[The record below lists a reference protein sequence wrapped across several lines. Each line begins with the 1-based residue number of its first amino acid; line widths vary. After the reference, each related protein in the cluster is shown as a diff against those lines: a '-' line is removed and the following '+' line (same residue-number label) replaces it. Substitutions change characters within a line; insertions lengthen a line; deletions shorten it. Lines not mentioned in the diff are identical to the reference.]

1 MNEPRAPRADTD
13 PRAGDGKGL
22 TRSGVALAR
31 ATALAVVALG
41 AAASSPACSERR
53 TATPEG
59 AAGTTRAPAQ
69 GKPLRI
75 GMIGKQSANPSFL
88 SARNGA
94 EDRARELSA
103 RLAMPIQIDWLT
115 PSEEDARVQA
125 QRIAEAVSEG
135 VDAVLVSCA
144 DDQKVSDAI
153 DAAVARG
160 VAVMTFDSDAPR
172 SRRFAYCGVDD
183 VKVGEAVMA
192 ELGAVLDA
200 PGRKPGADPP
210 RKLQVAVLAGSPNAP
225 NMRHRVEGA
234 LREAARHP
242 NLKVV
247 GTFSHVETPQGAT
260 AEMRRAQAAHPDIAG
275 WAMMGGWPL
284 YSRTLLGDLALDK
297 RQKPYKIVAVN
308 ALPPQLVYIDRGL
321 APVLLAQ
328 PTYLWGAVGVET
340 IVDKLRLGK
349 RVPERIP
356 LDLVRVTAAN
366 LGTWARQLKAWGFP
380 DVPEEYLELKR

>member
-1 MNEPRAPRADTD
+1 
-13 PRAGDGKGL
+13 
-22 TRSGVALAR
+22 
-31 ATALAVVALG
+31 
-41 AAASSPACSERR
+41 
-53 TATPEG
+53 
-59 AAGTTRAPAQ
+59 
-69 GKPLRI
+69 
-75 GMIGKQSANPSFL
+75 
-88 SARNGA
+88 
-94 EDRARELSA
+94 
-103 RLAMPIQIDWLT
+103 
-115 PSEEDARVQA
+115 
-125 QRIAEAVSEG
+125 
-135 VDAVLVSCA
+135 
-144 DDQKVSDAI
+144 
-153 DAAVARG
+153 
-160 VAVMTFDSDAPR
+160 
-172 SRRFAYCGVDD
+172 
-183 VKVGEAVMA
+183 
-192 ELGAVLDA
+192 
-200 PGRKPGADPP
+200 
-210 RKLQVAVLAGSPNAP
+210 
-225 NMRHRVEGA
+225 MRHRVEGA